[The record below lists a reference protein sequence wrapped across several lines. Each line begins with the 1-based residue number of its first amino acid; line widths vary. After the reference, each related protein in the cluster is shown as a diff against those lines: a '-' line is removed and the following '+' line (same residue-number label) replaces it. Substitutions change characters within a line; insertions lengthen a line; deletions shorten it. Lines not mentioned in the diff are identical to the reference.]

1 MSTVKTRDHNPIL
14 VWTPEMVELLLARTA
29 MGRCAREVALDFQLY
44 LAVTLTRNAV
54 IGKINRLKAIDP
66 TCVIRPPV
74 TKEIKQPDNLR
85 LSLPKPK
92 RVRKPKTQAL
102 VPVAA
107 GKTKHVKVYDG
118 PPELPTP
125 VNDNKFT
132 PLGRTEPK
140 GMMDL
145 TSRDC
150 RWPVGEDQYCCE
162 PIVRVSGKTSV
173 YCSTH
178 RQVSR
183 RA

>member
-1 MSTVKTRDHNPIL
+1 MSTVKTRDRL
-14 VWTPEMVELLLARTA
+14 VMLEWTPDQVEFLLARTA
-29 MGRCAREVALDFQLY
+29 EGRSAREVVLDFAKHLNI
-44 LAVTLTRNAV
+44 TLTRNAV
-54 IGKINRLKAIDP
+54 IGKLNRLKSIDP
-66 TCVIRPPV
+66 NAVARPPV

-85 LSLPKPK
+85 LSRPKRI
-92 RVRKPKTQAL
+92 RVRKPKSL
-102 VPVAA
+102 LPVAN
-107 GKTKHVKVYDG
+107 GKTKYVQVYDG
-118 PPELPTP
+118 APELPTP
-125 VNDNKFT
+125 VNDNKFA

-140 GMMDL
+140 GLMDL

-162 PIVRVSGKTSV
+162 PIMRVSGKTSV